1 MSSVASSSDSGWC
14 NWGTRN
20 RGVREPPSPGSCG
33 PAEAAP
39 PSLQRSAPSIY
50 ASSYQLLYVGGPV
63 RRITISL
70 QAVGPVPTVGSIPTV
85 GMKPTAGLNGRPD
98 RPTRAPIGTSTKV
111 DVGSAIRLYVPE
123 DLQKWA
129 VGRRPTVGRIP
140 TAGRVPTAGAQTLPR
155 PLWAL
160 RLPWAPR

>member
-20 RGVREPPSPGSCG
+20 LGVREAPSPGSCG

-39 PSLQRSAPSIY
+39 PSLQRSAPSIRFI
-50 ASSYQLLYVGGPV
+50 LPTVYVGGPV

-70 QAVGPVPTVGSIPTV
+70 QAVGPVPTVGSIPTA
-85 GMKPTAGLNGRPD
+85 GMKPTAGLNGHPN
-98 RPTRAPIGTSTKV
+98 RPTRAPIGTSTEV

-129 VGRRPTVGRIP
+129 VGRIPTVGRL
-140 TAGRVPTAGAQTLPR
+140 PTAGAQTLPR

-160 RLPWAPR
+160 CLPWAPR